1 MVRKI
6 NFKPFG
12 INPTDCY
19 DLKNAYLSTL
29 TTLGTNMKKLIVA
42 IVTAAFTS
50 LAMAQAAAPVA
61 EPAAVAAPAPTVKKT
76 KSHKAKAGHSKK
88 STKKHATKKPSAKK
102 K

>member
-1 MVRKI
+1 VPKI
-6 NFKPFG
+6 SFKPFEIIATG
-12 INPTDCY
+12 CY
-19 DLKNAYLSTL
+19 DFKNACLSTL

-61 EPAAVAAPAPTVKKT
+61 EPAPVAAPAPTAKKT
-76 KSHKAKAGHSKK
+76 KSHKSKAAQSKK
-88 STKKHATKKPSAKK
+88 STKKPSKKKPSAKK